1 MTHLLYTSIILMLS
15 LGAYHITVS
24 KSTLFKF
31 RRSYLIQIPVFSL
44 IIPMFKGIW
53 IGAPSESAWSVINLP
68 EIAIGQSP
76 ELTYSATPFSISG
89 LILTVYLF
97 VAAVLLVRFLIGLR
111 QIYRIKQQSV
121 FENGIFWT
129 SNTGASFSFGSY
141 IFVPSSLKNSESEPW
156 VVAHEKAHVKQNHTA
171 DIIFLELFKILN
183 WFNPAAWLL
192 VREIAKVHEFLADQ
206 TVVQQTQDRE
216 NYSLQLLKAAT
227 GSNPILVNTFKSS
240 LIKQRI
246 MMMTTPSKKSMG
258 KVAILLALP
267 MVSALT
273 LAMQPTQKPMTLLSP
288 TVESLNPEDSVYTY
302 NAIDVK
308 PEFPGGESALLSFI
322 GKNTQ
327 YPKEAKEAGIEG
339 KVFLGFVIDKTGKVT
354 NVEVLKSV
362 HPLLDSEAIRV
373 VKSMPDWKPGVQ
385 RGKKVKV
392 RYQLPINFRLD
403 KKVNDSKTNG

>member
-1 MTHLLYTSIILMLS
+1 MTHLLYTSIILILS

-308 PEFPGGESALLSFI
+308 PEFPGGESA
-322 GKNTQ
+322 
-327 YPKEAKEAGIEG
+327 KE
-339 KVFLGFVIDKTGKVT
+339 L
-354 NVEVLKSV
+354 
-362 HPLLDSEAIRV
+362 
-373 VKSMPDWKPGVQ
+373 
-385 RGKKVKV
+385 
-392 RYQLPINFRLD
+392 
-403 KKVNDSKTNG
+403 